1 MGKTRLPFHEGDER
15 PMAGQTM
22 IERAATRLGPMATPM
37 PQTGILDPDEDEID
51 LRKLWSVIINRRW
64 TILLVTLIVLIM
76 VLTVTYLMIPT
87 YRANLTLQI
96 DREDIRVVKI
106 EGVAPDE
113 ATGTGQDYY
122 QTQYGLLKS
131 RNLAQRV
138 IDQLDL
144 VNREHEVA
152 SPSLLARAK
161 TWLASWWPSGLQT
174 EDVAPTS
181 ETARKEAVITAFLDN
196 LTVAPVRNSRLV
208 KLSYDSPNPEL
219 AANALN
225 TLARTYIDFNLERR
239 YEASSYARDF
249 LHERLQQLKTRLE
262 ESEREMVEFAS
273 RQGIVTTD
281 ESQNIVSQRLTAI
294 NAGLAAAEKQRSAT
308 EAVYRQML
316 ETRGHGLSQVL
327 ESKIIQTLK
336 ESKAKLDAQYQDNL
350 KIFKPAYPAM
360 VQLRGQ
366 IEQIEQQINREVA
379 NIRGAITAAYESA
392 KTEEALLSKNLNQ
405 LKRDVL
411 EQQSRSIQL
420 NILRRE
426 VDTNRELYNGLL
438 QRYKEIGV
446 AAGVGTNNISVVDE
460 AKMPIV
466 PDKPKVVL
474 NALLALL
481 LGLLGGVGMALLR
494 EHLDDTFKQTEDV
507 EKALSLPVLGMIPL
521 ARRKHSET
529 RSIALM
535 GYNQPDSPIAEA
547 HRSLCTTLAFSTHNG
562 LPRSLAVT
570 STTIGEGKSTVVL
583 NMGIQF
589 ARSGKKVL
597 LIDADL
603 RNPSLHRFLELS
615 NEVGLTNLLTGDQ
628 ARTVNIAIPTHIP
641 NLFIIPAGPIAPN
654 PAELLS
660 GFRMGDLLVMASEKF
675 DHVLVDCPPV
685 MDLADALIL
694 GHYCDGT
701 LLSIDVHRIR
711 RNQVQAA
718 CKRLRR
724 ARVHILGALLT
735 KVKPNKGAYGYY
747 SDSNHY
753 VDIASTAKR
762 LAN

>member
-37 PQTGILDPDEDEID
+37 PQTGILDPDEDELD

-64 TILLVTLIVLIM
+64 TILLVTLIVLTM

-144 VNREHEVA
+144 VDRQHEVA

-161 TWLASWWPSGLQT
+161 TWLASWWPSGLQA
-174 EDVAPTS
+174 EDVAPPS
-181 ETARKEAVITAFLDN
+181 ETARKEAVITAFLEN
-196 LTVAPVRNSRLV
+196 LTVAPIRNSRLV

-225 TLARTYIDFNLERR
+225 ALARTYIDFNLERR

-460 AKMPIV
+460 AKTPIA

-507 EKALSLPVLGMIPL
+507 EKALGLPVLGMIPL
-521 ARRKHSET
+521 ARRKHGET
-529 RSIALM
+529 RLIALM

-562 LPRSLAVT
+562 LPRSLA
-570 STTIGEGKSTVVL
+570 
-583 NMGIQF
+583 
-589 ARSGKKVL
+589 
-597 LIDADL
+597 
-603 RNPSLHRFLELS
+603 
-615 NEVGLTNLLTGDQ
+615 
-628 ARTVNIAIPTHIP
+628 
-641 NLFIIPAGPIAPN
+641 
-654 PAELLS
+654 
-660 GFRMGDLLVMASEKF
+660 
-675 DHVLVDCPPV
+675 
-685 MDLADALIL
+685 
-694 GHYCDGT
+694 
-701 LLSIDVHRIR
+701 
-711 RNQVQAA
+711 
-718 CKRLRR
+718 
-724 ARVHILGALLT
+724 
-735 KVKPNKGAYGYY
+735 
-747 SDSNHY
+747 
-753 VDIASTAKR
+753 
-762 LAN
+762 